1 MIEFCGDDYM
11 RDNSPE
17 TYIAT
22 EPNPK
27 KAGSEKYGGYN
38 WRSQP
43 VNQMV
48 YVASAL
54 RHLLAHAEG
63 EDLDPDC
70 DLGKSHLDGA
80 IGSLAILIDSISC
93 GTSIDDRP
101 VVKNLSALKAL
112 EQK

>member
-27 KAGSEKYGGYN
+27 KAFGDKKPQLQLVPLSVMTSIAKALAEGSEKYGGYN

-48 YVASAL
+48 Y
-54 RHLLAHAEG
+54 EF
-63 EDLDPDC
+63 
-70 DLGKSHLDGA
+70 
-80 IGSLAILIDSISC
+80 
-93 GTSIDDRP
+93 
-101 VVKNLSALKAL
+101 
-112 EQK
+112 